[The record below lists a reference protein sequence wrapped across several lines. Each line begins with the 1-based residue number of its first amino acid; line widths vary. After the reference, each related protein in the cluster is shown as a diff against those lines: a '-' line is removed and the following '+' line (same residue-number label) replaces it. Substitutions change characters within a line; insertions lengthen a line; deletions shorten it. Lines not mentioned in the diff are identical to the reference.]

1 MDPTHCPYC
10 GSASLAHGR
19 LLDGIHDGFIM
30 GFFKRVGV
38 CGAACLA
45 CGAVVPY
52 LDDAALAKVRA
63 WSGDAKPVNAVS
75 DEV

>member
-10 GSASLAHGR
+10 GSADLAHAR
-19 LLDGIHDGFIM
+19 LLDGIHNGLIM

-38 CGAACLA
+38 WGAACLA

-63 WSGDAKPVNAVS
+63 WSGNAKPVKAPIE
-75 DEV
+75 EV